1 MDATIAS
8 PKVEHPMN
16 KRSKNKTQIA
26 AHPHDKSHKFSPTP
40 RIAVPQ
46 QGPANRTTTTWNEAE
61 YVSRQTQEIDLSQF
75 QQKPPVNFFQLFTL
89 LKRVEK
95 KI

>member
-8 PKVEHPMN
+8 PKVELPMN
-16 KRSKNKTQIA
+16 KRSKYKIQIA
-26 AHPHDKSHKFSPTP
+26 THPHDKSHKFTPTP
-40 RIAVPQ
+40 QIAVPQ

-75 QQKPPVNFFQLFTL
+75 QQTSKFFSNIYIT
-89 LKRVEK
+89 
-95 KI
+95 